1 MSAGS
6 PTGDREQ
13 DDGRYDVRRLR
24 TIVTAALVAALA
36 LAGCSDQPDVPPDV
50 TVSGVPGAAPTITYL
65 TPLDVS
71 STYRTTI
78 WPGTGAAVVDDKPV
92 LLDYWIEDSTDASL
106 VDQSYA
112 SSPVARTLS
121 EADLGSDL
129 YKTIAGQRVGARL
142 LQVSPG
148 GGSGG
153 GSSPTVTVVDLL
165 PVRADGQKVPDVRSD
180 LPKVTL
186 ASNGEPTIEPTGNA
200 APTDLVTQALIRGS
214 GTQVSATDT
223 VTVQYTGFSW
233 KTGEAFD
240 STWTSGVPVSF
251 SLEDVPTWAE
261 GLVDQPAGSQV
272 MLVVPPTYA
281 LGATESKALKGQ
293 TVVFVI
299 DILATRT
306 PQGAA
311 S

>member
-1 MSAGS
+1 
-6 PTGDREQ
+6 
-13 DDGRYDVRRLR
+13 VRRLR
-24 TIVTAALVAALA
+24 TIVTAALVAALT

-65 TPLDVS
+65 TPLEVS
-71 STYRTTI
+71 STYRSTI
-78 WPGTGAAVVDDKPV
+78 WPGTGDAVVDDKPV
-92 LLDYWIEDSTDASL
+92 LLDYWIENSTDASL

-112 SSPVARTLS
+112 TSPVARTLS
-121 EADLGSDL
+121 EADLGADL
-129 YKTIAGQRVGARL
+129 YKTVSGQRVGARL

-153 GSSPTVTVVDLL
+153 GSTPTVSVVDIL
-165 PVRADGQKVPDVRSD
+165 PVRASGQTQPQSDD

-186 ASNGEPTIEPTGNA
+186 ASNGEPTIEPTGKD
-200 APTDLVTQALIRGS
+200 APTDLVTRPLIRGV

-223 VTVQYTGFSW
+223 ITVQYTGFSW

-240 STWTSGVPVSF
+240 STWTSGMPVSF
-251 SLEDVPTWAE
+251 SLADVPTWAE